1 MDDFTPEG
9 EQEAPPSVSSRWEA
23 DAEHQWIYG
32 GHPELTSE
40 RKTRLREV
48 LLQEQGAFAYSLN
61 DLPGYSGEL
70 GDVVI
75 KMKHDKPIW
84 TPERKHSPLE
94 LQIGDEKVGEMLA
107 AGIISQISTLGAKYA
122 SAVTMPAK
130 KAPDGTWSDK
140 RFCCDSRRVNE
151 AQVVDK
157 HAMPLPEELFRRVQ
171 GARWISKL
179 DCRSGFFN
187 LRLSEESKAITAFWW
202 RGKLYAFNRVPFGN
216 VNSTAWFQKVMD
228 HEIKAAGLAHC
239 CFAFVDDVLI
249 ATETYE
255 EHMQALQTL
264 LRRFKQVGL
273 RAHPAKSILCGDA
286 MPYLGHVV
294 SAEGMQPEDAKVAA
308 IQNLP
313 TPKNAEQVRSFLGV
327 IGFYRCYVPGYS
339 QISKPLTAL
348 TKKNAVFEW
357 SEQCEGA
364 YTRLKQSLLTP
375 GIMLRHPNP
384 DPSHTYHLYTD
395 WSTNGIAAVLNQKE
409 PGPNGKEYM
418 IACVSRSL
426 NEHEQRYEAWKGE
439 MLAAVWGV
447 KMMRVY
453 LHGVQHFYLH
463 TDHRPLLWLLT
474 AREPTGQ
481 QARWVLS
488 LQDYNFSLVHRPG
501 SGNIADLPSR
511 FPAAT
516 AVDVTGARLN
526 ASGEPLQYPLP
537 RVFKADGT
545 LDSTEYTHELLCEQK
560 HDRVPRTPHPVA
572 AALFAFDHHVQHPS
586 QLRHQLL
593 EFAAACQ
600 SDCMDVF
607 APTTAALLSG
617 HNGSF
622 ADRCEHTADD
632 RHAFA
637 AWRQEHL
644 AKVAQGWVAQAAP
657 RLAQTGDP
665 PSRPGQH
672 VGECDVH
679 GVKHTSHLCCDS
691 VAATFFAAAAA
702 QPIVLLEPFGGL
714 CAGLEMA
721 LRNGNAIKQYYYLDT
736 NHVARRVAAHRISQL
751 MAQYPTLLPAS
762 AVQNAFSLPQDIRDL
777 TTEQLVAVGAQD
789 SPHQWLVV
797 AGWPCQDMSLAGK
810 AAGLRGER
818 ASLLFQLVRVIGALQ
833 QLQQK
838 LPPGYIIENVPFQH
852 HKDSNISKADF
863 QTVCAMIGTPT
874 VIDAAQFGSLAHRV
888 RNYWTNLCTQP
899 QLSTVVAQVERPPN
913 RTVSLALGPGRAPQ
927 PVKTADKPPRYCCNV
942 PGEPMQA
949 WPTLVAHLRSYAFRP
964 GEPGSVSTAAGEY
977 DQPTATE
984 REFALGYPRDS
995 TAAPSVT
1002 EQQRCK
1008 LLGECMDANVM
1019 QCLYAIATAWGNKPS
1034 NQQASTAAKQPAQTA
1049 EQSYTTACTVAF
1061 AAAAQEKLQGA
1072 TKSASTDIW
1081 HDKST
1086 LHMLQHG
1093 TLPEGTTAAERSRI
1107 NKRLAYY
1114 KWADNKLYRCMPDGA
1129 VKQVPAPEDRLQLVK
1144 QMHERCGHFG
1154 ARRTAALVLN
1164 SHWWHGLQA
1173 DVAHLV
1179 SACKECSRVK
1189 ATFNA
1194 ADPAELQPLP
1204 IMGLGYRWGVD
1215 LAGPF
1220 PETARGNRYIMVCV
1234 EHFSKMIEALPIP
1247 DKTPECTA
1255 YAFLHNVLARYGAC
1269 AECVHDNG
1277 AEWSGGAFQQLLQDA
1292 LIDSRHTSAN
1302 HPQANGMTE
1311 RCVQTIKTA
1320 LKAMCS
1326 GKHNTKD
1333 WDLEL
1338 PWLLLGYRCSP
1349 QRSTGFSPY
1358 QLLYAQQPVIPPAIV
1373 DRLSEPIDF
1382 DCPKRAAANLAH
1394 RRQLVRRMCPE
1405 ALQNLQIAQH
1415 RDELR
1420 YAHTRSGN
1428 CLPKKHKFEVGDFVY
1443 THQPNTANALQPKAK
1458 ACIYRVT
1465 EVRPSGRL
1473 ILQGKCG
1480 RLTDRHVSQC
1490 APCHL
1495 PNIDPS
1501 TDPTLADK
1509 PVDTPCEVCFSPQSM
1524 QDNKILLCDCCDAG
1538 YHMQC
1543 LPQQLAAVPGSDW
1556 MCPRC
1561 VQAGVTPVELQAAVA
1576 ARQHK
1581 AQARGSAPNLY
1592 PNKQMRERDS
1602 AAQQLH
1608 GRLILQNFVDRVT
1621 GRLRPFWGRV
1631 HYMGEQRRPRYFDV
1645 HFDDG
1650 DVYEYTTAE
1659 VKKHLQPVGTRLPA
1673 GVTLPNDK
1681 EFAHEAAAEL
1691 AASTARGR
1699 KQCTQGQG

>member
-171 GARWISKL
+171 GARWNSKL

-537 RVFKADGT
+537 RVF
-545 LDSTEYTHELLCEQK
+545 
-560 HDRVPRTPHPVA
+560 
-572 AALFAFDHHVQHPS
+572 
-586 QLRHQLL
+586 
-593 EFAAACQ
+593 
-600 SDCMDVF
+600 
-607 APTTAALLSG
+607 
-617 HNGSF
+617 
-622 ADRCEHTADD
+622 
-632 RHAFA
+632 
-637 AWRQEHL
+637 
-644 AKVAQGWVAQAAP
+644 
-657 RLAQTGDP
+657 
-665 PSRPGQH
+665 
-672 VGECDVH
+672 
-679 GVKHTSHLCCDS
+679 
-691 VAATFFAAAAA
+691 
-702 QPIVLLEPFGGL
+702 
-714 CAGLEMA
+714 
-721 LRNGNAIKQYYYLDT
+721 
-736 NHVARRVAAHRISQL
+736 
-751 MAQYPTLLPAS
+751 
-762 AVQNAFSLPQDIRDL
+762 
-777 TTEQLVAVGAQD
+777 
-789 SPHQWLVV
+789 
-797 AGWPCQDMSLAGK
+797 
-810 AAGLRGER
+810 
-818 ASLLFQLVRVIGALQ
+818 
-833 QLQQK
+833 
-838 LPPGYIIENVPFQH
+838 
-852 HKDSNISKADF
+852 
-863 QTVCAMIGTPT
+863 
-874 VIDAAQFGSLAHRV
+874 
-888 RNYWTNLCTQP
+888 
-899 QLSTVVAQVERPPN
+899 
-913 RTVSLALGPGRAPQ
+913 
-927 PVKTADKPPRYCCNV
+927 
-942 PGEPMQA
+942 
-949 WPTLVAHLRSYAFRP
+949 
-964 GEPGSVSTAAGEY
+964 
-977 DQPTATE
+977 
-984 REFALGYPRDS
+984 
-995 TAAPSVT
+995 
-1002 EQQRCK
+1002 
-1008 LLGECMDANVM
+1008 
-1019 QCLYAIATAWGNKPS
+1019 
-1034 NQQASTAAKQPAQTA
+1034 
-1049 EQSYTTACTVAF
+1049 
-1061 AAAAQEKLQGA
+1061 
-1072 TKSASTDIW
+1072 
-1081 HDKST
+1081 
-1086 LHMLQHG
+1086 
-1093 TLPEGTTAAERSRI
+1093 
-1107 NKRLAYY
+1107 
-1114 KWADNKLYRCMPDGA
+1114 
-1129 VKQVPAPEDRLQLVK
+1129 
-1144 QMHERCGHFG
+1144 
-1154 ARRTAALVLN
+1154 
-1164 SHWWHGLQA
+1164 
-1173 DVAHLV
+1173 
-1179 SACKECSRVK
+1179 
-1189 ATFNA
+1189 
-1194 ADPAELQPLP
+1194 
-1204 IMGLGYRWGVD
+1204 
-1215 LAGPF
+1215 
-1220 PETARGNRYIMVCV
+1220 
-1234 EHFSKMIEALPIP
+1234 
-1247 DKTPECTA
+1247 
-1255 YAFLHNVLARYGAC
+1255 
-1269 AECVHDNG
+1269 
-1277 AEWSGGAFQQLLQDA
+1277 
-1292 LIDSRHTSAN
+1292 
-1302 HPQANGMTE
+1302 
-1311 RCVQTIKTA
+1311 
-1320 LKAMCS
+1320 
-1326 GKHNTKD
+1326 
-1333 WDLEL
+1333 
-1338 PWLLLGYRCSP
+1338 
-1349 QRSTGFSPY
+1349 
-1358 QLLYAQQPVIPPAIV
+1358 
-1373 DRLSEPIDF
+1373 
-1382 DCPKRAAANLAH
+1382 
-1394 RRQLVRRMCPE
+1394 
-1405 ALQNLQIAQH
+1405 
-1415 RDELR
+1415 
-1420 YAHTRSGN
+1420 
-1428 CLPKKHKFEVGDFVY
+1428 
-1443 THQPNTANALQPKAK
+1443 
-1458 ACIYRVT
+1458 
-1465 EVRPSGRL
+1465 
-1473 ILQGKCG
+1473 
-1480 RLTDRHVSQC
+1480 
-1490 APCHL
+1490 
-1495 PNIDPS
+1495 
-1501 TDPTLADK
+1501 
-1509 PVDTPCEVCFSPQSM
+1509 
-1524 QDNKILLCDCCDAG
+1524 
-1538 YHMQC
+1538 
-1543 LPQQLAAVPGSDW
+1543 
-1556 MCPRC
+1556 
-1561 VQAGVTPVELQAAVA
+1561 
-1576 ARQHK
+1576 
-1581 AQARGSAPNLY
+1581 
-1592 PNKQMRERDS
+1592 
-1602 AAQQLH
+1602 
-1608 GRLILQNFVDRVT
+1608 
-1621 GRLRPFWGRV
+1621 
-1631 HYMGEQRRPRYFDV
+1631 
-1645 HFDDG
+1645 
-1650 DVYEYTTAE
+1650 
-1659 VKKHLQPVGTRLPA
+1659 
-1673 GVTLPNDK
+1673 
-1681 EFAHEAAAEL
+1681 
-1691 AASTARGR
+1691 
-1699 KQCTQGQG
+1699 